1 MKKMKSLLWKI
12 IRSLQLRAGFRELR
26 ELTFDQVRREARQ
39 ACEYMRVAKK
49 R

>member
-1 MKKMKSLLWKI
+1 MKKMISLLWKI
-12 IRSLQLRAGFRELR
+12 ICSWQLCAGFR

-39 ACEYMRVAKK
+39 TCEYMRVAKK